1 MHAACPRARSNGT
14 AHSQG
19 NGAPAFDPLAATPD
33 AVDLDTTV
41 QKPLHT
47 LITAWIDAACSFQE
61 SLAPASAADDDGF
74 NAQPLLT
81 LTLPKAT
88 VLTLSGGGLPPATFL
103 LTFLAA
109 GAAFKHFK
117 FTRSGAEA
125 AVRSKAVAVAAPLQA
140 PVANP
145 ILCVPSWARE
155 IFWKPPPH
163 ARMATPRPDGGLVP
177 RGGGWLDKELARAL
191 EIAMPYLALS
201 SQHFWKDATVP
212 APGGIL
218 VSGGR
223 GSGKSALLER
233 CAAYLGSHP
242 ATMCHVSRMSCRSM
256 AGDKMKRV
264 RPARACCLRPSLCC
278 TVLHCDLADGGA
290 PQRWVPLCSIFWER

>member
-1 MHAACPRARSNGT
+1 MQGEGDARAS
-14 AHSQG
+14 
-19 NGAPAFDPLAATPD
+19 FDPLARASD
-33 AVDLDTTV
+33 AVDLESTV

-47 LITAWIDAACSFQE
+47 LLAAWIDAACHFQE
-61 SLAPASAADDDGF
+61 SVQPRRTEDSDGSGF
-74 NAQPLLT
+74 DTPPPMLT

-88 VLTLSGGGLPPATFL
+88 VLTLSGGGLPPTTFL

-117 FTRSGAEA
+117 FTRSSAEA
-125 AVRSKAVAVAAPLQA
+125 AVRAKPVAFAAPLQA
-140 PVANP
+140 PVSNP
-145 ILCVPSWARE
+145 ILTARAWARE
-155 IFWKPPPH
+155 IFWQPPPH
-163 ARMATPRPDGGLVP
+163 ARAAAARPEEGLVP
-177 RGGGWLDKELARAL
+177 SGKGWLDKELSRAL

-201 SQHFWKDATVP
+201 SQHFWKDGTVP

-233 CAAYLGSHP
+233 AAAYLSSHP

-264 RPARACCLRPSLCC
+264 RATAQHTLTQHTLSQHTL
-278 TVLHCDLADGGA
+278 
-290 PQRWVPLCSIFWER
+290 